1 MRARTATGNGLEV
14 CVREPMTLTD
24 PSLPEVIL
32 PRAVLVD
39 DDPVILAALGAQ
51 LRHEFSVVGVAEDAD
66 HAIKLACQVHPD
78 LALVDVEMPGG
89 GLLAT
94 RGIRK
99 GSPDTAIVILTAD
112 ESRSSVLQFLDAG
125 AIAYLRK
132 GLPAYQLAPRL
143 NEAISAHRT
152 LGTHVDRR
160 RQAAEDRFHAA
171 FDQAAIGMAIV
182 ALEGSQAGLLVEA
195 NEAYATLIGRE
206 VSELAGANVEQW
218 THPDDL
224 PDGVTDPLAVLARGD
239 RQRVEFEQRYLHQ
252 DGRVISAIGTA
263 AAFTD
268 ENARHVAIIQMLDI
282 SERKQFEGEL
292 AYLADHD
299 TLTGLFNR
307 RRFAEELDREL
318 VRTRRYGGNGA
329 VLVLDFDGFKFVN
342 DSLGHA
348 AGDELVSALGATIRR
363 TLRESDIAAR
373 TGGDEFAIVLPET
386 DLEAAMLVSEKL
398 LSAIRRNGTIVHGEQ
413 DARVTTSIGVTMFDA
428 DDQLT
433 AADLIVEGDIA
444 MYDAKEAGKDR
455 ACLYHR
461 DTQRRERPTVRPDW
475 ARRLQDALD
484 LNRFVLHAQPIVPV
498 CSNGV
503 PRFELLLR
511 MQDDQGDLIA
521 PGAFLYNAERFD
533 LIQPIDYWV
542 MSEAVSM
549 LHDYH
554 ARGQDLSLAIN
565 VSGKT
570 LNTGAIGEHLK
581 TLMQTHRFPEGR
593 LVVELTETVAIT
605 SIERARELARDLRD
619 LGCRLALDDFGTG
632 FATFY
637 YLKHLDFD
645 YIKIDGE
652 FVQRLPDTPADQ
664 LVVQAVVDI
673 ARGLG
678 IDTIAEFVQNDETLS
693 FLRDFGVGYAQG
705 YHTGRPGALDLVL
718 AQFAPAWSH
727 RTRSDD

>member
-1 MRARTATGNGLEV
+1 MGFLE
-14 CVREPMTLTD
+14 RPMITEPLLED
-24 PSLPEVIL
+24 VGL
-32 PRAVLVD
+32 PRALLAD

-51 LRHEFSVVGVAEDAD
+51 LQREFSLVGVAEDAD
-66 HAIKLACQVHPD
+66 DAIELACRCRPD
-78 LALVDVEMPGG
+78 VALVDIEMPGG

-94 RGIRK
+94 RGIRE

-112 ESRSSVLQFLDAG
+112 ESRSSVLQFLEAG

-132 GLPAYQLAPRL
+132 GLPAHQLAPRL

-152 LGTHVDRR
+152 LATNVDRR

-195 NEAYATLIGRE
+195 NQAYATLIGRE
-206 VSELAGANVEQW
+206 VSELIGANLEQW

-239 RQRVEFEQRYLHQ
+239 QQRIALEQRYLHK
-252 DGRVISAIGTA
+252 DGRVISALGTA
-263 AAFTD
+263 AGFTD

-282 SERKQFEGEL
+282 SERKRFEVEL

-307 RRFAEELDREL
+307 RRLAEELDREL
-318 VRTRRYGGNGA
+318 VRTRRYDGTGA

-348 AGDELVSALGATIRR
+348 AGDELVSSLSAMIRR
-363 TLRESDIAAR
+363 TLRDSDVLAR
-373 TGGDEFAIVLPET
+373 TGGDEFAIVLPES
-386 DLEAAMLVSEKL
+386 DLQAAMLVSERL
-398 LSAIRRNGTIVHGEQ
+398 LTAIRRNGTILRGERR
-413 DARVTTSIGVTMFDA
+413 ARVTTSIGVTVFDA
-428 DDQLT
+428 GDQLT
-433 AADLIVEGDIA
+433 AEDLIIEADIA
-444 MYDAKEAGKDR
+444 MYDAKKAGKDC
-455 ACLYHR
+455 ACVYHR
-461 DTQRRERPTVRPDW
+461 DEPRRERIAVRQNWVD
-475 ARRLQDALD
+475 RLQDAVD
-484 LNRFVLHAQPIVPV
+484 RNRFVLHAQPIVPV
-498 CSNGV
+498 CCNGV

-511 MQDDQGDLIA
+511 MQDDHGDLIP
-521 PGAFLYNAERFD
+521 PGTFLYQAERLD

-542 MSEAVSM
+542 MSQAVSM

-554 ARGQDLSLAIN
+554 ATGQDVSLAIN
-565 VSGKT
+565 MSGKT
-570 LNTGAIGEHLK
+570 LNTGAIGKHLK
-581 TLMQTHRFPEGR
+581 KLMETHQFPEGR
-593 LVVELTETVAIT
+593 LVVELTETVAIA

-652 FVQRLPDTPADQ
+652 FVQRLPDTLADQ

-678 IDTIAEFVQNDETLS
+678 TETIAEFVQNDETLA
-693 FLRDFGVGYAQG
+693 LLHDFGVGYAQG
-705 YHTGRPGALDLVL
+705 YHTGRPGALDVVL
-718 AQFAPAWSH
+718 PQLANGTVPPAPV
-727 RTRSDD
+727 R